1 MSMNQVPAFFNNW
14 ALNSL
19 PLLSTL
25 FSGSLFIDFSFNF
38 SFIFVYLQSISVCVY
53 SIIIFWF
60 YIDSPLSSVHP
71 HRPRHVTLRTW
82 PLTAPNNWSI
92 EDPTEIRFDPNRF
105 LWISKLKSR
114 GFAIKI
120 SHLYDSFLFNKVG
133 FKGTFVRLLEKHFRG
148 WSI

>member
-1 MSMNQVPAFFNNW
+1 MVRE
-14 ALNSL
+14 SL
-19 PLLSTL
+19 KLSW
-25 FSGSLFIDFSFNF
+25 IFSFQF
-38 SFIFVYLQSISVCVY
+38 YFCLSSQSISVCVY

-71 HRPRHVTLRTW
+71 HRPPKRHVTLRTW

-92 EDPTEIRFDPNRF
+92 MDPTEIRFDPNRF

-120 SHLYDSFLFNKVG
+120 SHLYDSFLFNKKRVQRYFCKFIG
-133 FKGTFVRLLEKHFRG
+133 ESFQRLIDLIIVITPFVLCSIEKLL
-148 WSI
+148 